1 VISLRK
7 EVEESELFAT
17 SFAALVHAFKGVTTA
32 VSATALPANP
42 GLAQE
47 CSHTLEMA
55 TGRLDGRPAIKAIE
69 EAGNVAIRQV
79 EQICCSNRAALEERD
94 AAVKEVVS
102 MVAAAVGSLKGNGET
117 RKSHLT
123 LLADEFDVLSHF
135 EDPAELRRRLSQGV
149 ENLRRSVEQ
158 MRQEDEASVCQFESH
173 MAAFQQRLEKAR
185 KDSETDRLT
194 GLGSRLAASRHL
206 STLAAGSQV
215 HFQLFD
221 IEEFGEINRQ
231 HGTLFGDRLLKALAH
246 LLATKVD
253 EQGALFRWGADEFLV
268 IAQGPLPS
276 LIGQCEDVRL
286 SFANGRYITVLDGVK
301 VALTADLAFGTAQ
314 YKPGEGI
321 EQVYRRARRD
331 LEQNRMRWWRQ

>member
-17 SFAALVHAFKGVTTA
+17 SFAALVHAFKGVTIA
-32 VSATALPANP
+32 VSETALPANP

-47 CSHTLEMA
+47 CRQSLENA
-55 TGRLDGRPAIKAIE
+55 TGLLDGRPRTKAIE
-69 EAGNVAIRQV
+69 EAGNVAIRQI
-79 EQICCSNRAALEERD
+79 EQIRCSNRAALEERD
-94 AAVKEVVS
+94 AAVKEVVT
-102 MVAAAVGSLKGNGET
+102 MVATAVSSLKGNGET
-117 RKSHLT
+117 HKSHFT
-123 LLADEFDVLSHF
+123 TLADEFDVLSHI

-149 ENLRRSVEQ
+149 DTLRRSVEE
-158 MRQEDEASVCQFESH
+158 MRRDDEASVRQFESQ
-173 MAAFQQRLEKAR
+173 MLAFQQRLERAR

-206 STLAAGSQV
+206 STLATGGQI

-231 HGTLFGDRLLKALAH
+231 NGTLFGDRLLKALAH
-246 LLATKVD
+246 LLRTKVD

-268 IAQGPLPS
+268 IAEGPLPS
-276 LIGQCEDVRL
+276 LISQCEDVRL
-286 SFANGRYITVLDGVK
+286 TFANGRYITVLDGVK

-321 EQVYRRARRD
+321 EQVYCRARRD
-331 LEQNRMRWWRQ
+331 LEQNRVRWWRQ